1 MLLYG
6 LDPAGEGANFFFL
19 RIVLLV
25 AEREKTSWLSA
36 RELSLVALFAALTGI
51 GGFIRI
57 PIPYVPLTLQT
68 LMVMFSGLIL
78 GGKLGALSQLVYI
91 LVGLMGIPI
100 FAHGGGPGYVLQ
112 PTFGYLLGFVCGAYI
127 IGNITEKC
135 DSLKR
140 SLLFVALLAGTL
152 TIYIPGVTV
161 LYLNLNF
168 IQQKAVSLSTAIK
181 IGCLVVLPG
190 DLIKIALV
198 LYLGPFLHQRLH
210 SFKAEDSI

>member
-1 MLLYG
+1 
-6 LDPAGEGANFFFL
+6 
-19 RIVLLV
+19 VLLV

-68 LMVMFSGLIL
+68 LMVMFSGLI
-78 GGKLGALSQLVYI
+78 
-91 LVGLMGIPI
+91 GLMGIPI

-127 IGNITEKC
+127 IGNITERR
-135 DSLKR
+135 DSLKH
-140 SLLFVALLAGTL
+140 SFLFLALVAGTL
-152 TIYIPGVTV
+152 AIYVPGVTV

-190 DLIKIALV
+190 DLIKIGLV
-198 LYLGPFLHQRLH
+198 LYLGPLLRQRLH
-210 SFKAEDSI
+210 MSKADDPL

>member
-1 MLLYG
+1 MKRLT
-6 LDPAGEGANFFFL
+6 FFS
-19 RIVLLV
+19 RRVLLV

-57 PIPYVPLTLQT
+57 PVPYVPLTLQT

-78 GGKLGALSQLVYI
+78 GGRLGALSQLVYI

-127 IGNITEKC
+127 IGNITERRE
-135 DSLKR
+135 SLKR
-140 SLLFVALLAGTL
+140 SFLFVALVAGTFA
-152 TIYIPGVTV
+152 T
-161 LYLNLNF
+161 F
-168 IQQKAVSLSTAIK
+168 
-181 IGCLVVLPG
+181 
-190 DLIKIALV
+190 
-198 LYLGPFLHQRLH
+198 R
-210 SFKAEDSI
+210 E

>member
-1 MLLYG
+1 M
-6 LDPAGEGANFFFL
+6 
-19 RIVLLV
+19 V

-36 RELSLVALFAALTGI
+36 RELSLVALFAALSGI

-78 GGKLGALSQLVYI
+78 GGRLGALSQLVYI
-91 LVGLMGIPI
+91 LVGLMGVPI

-112 PTFGYLLGFVCGAYI
+112 PTFGYLLGFICGAYI
-127 IGNITEKC
+127 IGNITERH

-152 TIYIPGVTV
+152 AIYVPGVTV

-168 IQQKAVSLSTAIK
+168 IQQKAVSLSAAIK

-190 DLIKIALV
+190 DLIKIGVV
-198 LYLGPFLHQRLH
+198 LYLGPLLHQRLQI
-210 SFKAEDSI
+210 SKADNSH

>member
-1 MLLYG
+1 M
-6 LDPAGEGANFFFL
+6 
-19 RIVLLV
+19 V
-25 AEREKTSWLSA
+25 AKGEKTSWLSA
-36 RELSLVALFAALTGI
+36 RELSLVALFAALSGI

-78 GGKLGALSQLVYI
+78 GGRLAALSQLVYI

-112 PTFGYLLGFVCGAYI
+112 PTFGYLLGFIFGAYI
-127 IGNITEKC
+127 IGNITERY

-152 TIYIPGVTV
+152 AIYVPGVTV

-190 DLIKIALV
+190 DLIKIGVV
-198 LYLGPFLHQRLH
+198 LYLGPLLHGRLQISRADNSH
-210 SFKAEDSI
+210 

>member
-1 MLLYG
+1 M
-6 LDPAGEGANFFFL
+6 
-19 RIVLLV
+19 LLV

-51 GGFIRI
+51 GGFIRL

-78 GGKLGALSQLVYI
+78 GGRLGALSQLVYI

-127 IGNITEKC
+127 IGNITERGE
-135 DSLKR
+135 SLKR

-152 TIYIPGVTV
+152 AIFVSGVTV
-161 LYLNLNF
+161 LFLNLNF
-168 IQQKAVSLSTAIK
+168 FQQKVGSLFTAIK

-190 DLIKIALV
+190 DLIKIGVV
-198 LYLGPFLHQRLH
+198 LYLGPLLHQRLKV
-210 SFKAEDSI
+210 SKAGNFH

>member
-1 MLLYG
+1 
-6 LDPAGEGANFFFL
+6 
-19 RIVLLV
+19 VLVV
-25 AEREKTSWLSA
+25 AEKEKTNWLSA
-36 RELSLVALFAALTGI
+36 RELSLIALFAALTGV

-68 LMVMFSGLIL
+68 LMVMFAGLIL
-78 GGKLGALSQLVYI
+78 GGRLGALSQLVYI

-127 IGNITEKC
+127 IGKITERS
-135 DSLKR
+135 DSLKH
-140 SLLFVALLAGTL
+140 SLLFLALVAGTL
-152 TIYIPGVTV
+152 AIYVPGVAV
-161 LYLNLNF
+161 LYFNLNF
-168 IQQKAVSLSTAIK
+168 IQQKAVSLSTAIR

-198 LYLGPFLHQRLH
+198 LYLGPLLHQRI
-210 SFKAEDSI
+210 SMAKAGNTV

>member
-1 MLLYG
+1 MKRLTLFSG
-6 LDPAGEGANFFFL
+6 
-19 RIVLLV
+19 RVLLV

-127 IGNITEKC
+127 IGNITERRE
-135 DSLKR
+135 SLKR
-140 SLLFVALLAGTL
+140 SFLFVALVAGTFAVYL
-152 TIYIPGVTV
+152 PGVAV
-161 LYLNLNF
+161 LYVNLNF

-198 LYLGPFLHQRLH
+198 LYLGPVLHQRLH
-210 SFKAEDSI
+210 TSKADNPL

>member
-1 MLLYG
+1 MRG
-6 LDPAGEGANFFFL
+6 IIVVGRNPLDGEK
-19 RIVLLV
+19 
-25 AEREKTSWLSA
+25 EKTPWLSA

-57 PIPYVPLTLQT
+57 PIPYVPLTMQT

-127 IGNITEKC
+127 IGHITERRV
-135 DSLKR
+135 SLKH
-140 SLLFVALLAGTL
+140 SVLFLALVAGTL
-152 TIYIPGVTV
+152 AIYVPGVAV

-190 DLIKIALV
+190 DLIKIGLV
-198 LYLGPFLHQRLH
+198 LYLGPLLRQKLPMP
-210 SFKAEDSI
+210 KAVDSVRADG

>member
-1 MLLYG
+1 MRGIRL
-6 LDPAGEGANFFFL
+6 
-19 RIVLLV
+19 
-25 AEREKTSWLSA
+25 AERNPLKEAKGKTSWLSA

-57 PIPYVPLTLQT
+57 PVPYVPLTMQT

-127 IGNITEKC
+127 IGHITERSV
-135 DSLKR
+135 SLKH
-140 SLLFVALLAGTL
+140 SVLFLALVAGTL
-152 TIYIPGVTV
+152 AIYVPGVAV

-190 DLIKIALV
+190 DLVKIGLV
-198 LYLGPFLHQRLH
+198 LYLGPLLRQNLPMP
-210 SFKAEDSI
+210 KAVDSVRPDG

>member
-1 MLLYG
+1 
-6 LDPAGEGANFFFL
+6 L
-19 RIVLLV
+19 RRVLLV

-100 FAHGGGPGYVLQ
+100 FAHGGGFGYVLQ
-112 PTFGYLLGFVCGAYI
+112 PTFGYLLGFICGAYI
-127 IGNITEKC
+127 IGKITERR
-135 DSLKR
+135 DSLKH
-140 SLLFVALLAGTL
+140 SLLFLALVAGTL
-152 TIYIPGVTV
+152 AIYVPGVTV
-161 LYLNLNF
+161 LYFNLNF

-190 DLIKIALV
+190 DLIKIVLV
-198 LYLGPFLHQRLH
+198 LYLGPLLHHRLGT
-210 SFKAEDSI
+210 SKANNSV

>member
-1 MLLYG
+1 
-6 LDPAGEGANFFFL
+6 
-19 RIVLLV
+19 LV
-25 AEREKTSWLSA
+25 TERERTRWLSA

-91 LVGLMGIPI
+91 LVGLMGIPL

-127 IGNITEKC
+127 IGKITENRV
-135 DSLKR
+135 SLTR
-140 SLLFVALLAGTL
+140 SLLFLALLAGTL
-152 TIYIPGVTV
+152 AIYVPGVTV
-161 LYLNLNF
+161 LYYNLNV

-181 IGCLVVLPG
+181 IGCLAVLPG
-190 DLIKIALV
+190 DLIKIGLV
-198 LYLGPFLHQRLH
+198 LYLGPLLHQRLRA
-210 SFKAEDSI
+210 SSAEDPH

>member
-1 MLLYG
+1 
-6 LDPAGEGANFFFL
+6 
-19 RIVLLV
+19 LV
-25 AEREKTSWLSA
+25 TERERTSWLSA

-78 GGKLGALSQLVYI
+78 GGKLGALSQFVYI

-127 IGNITEKC
+127 IGKITENRS
-135 DSLKR
+135 SLKR
-140 SLLFVALLAGTL
+140 ALLFLALLAGTL
-152 TIYIPGVTV
+152 AIYVPGVAV
-161 LYLNLNF
+161 LYCNLNF
-168 IQQKAVSLSTAIK
+168 IQQKAVSLPTAIK
-181 IGCLVVLPG
+181 IGCLAVLPG
-190 DLIKIALV
+190 DLIKIGLV
-198 LYLGPFLHQRLH
+198 LYLGPLLHQRLRTP
-210 SFKAEDSI
+210 SAEHLH

>member
-1 MLLYG
+1 M
-6 LDPAGEGANFFFL
+6 
-19 RIVLLV
+19 LLV
-25 AEREKTSWLSA
+25 AKKEKANWLSA

-78 GGKLGALSQLVYI
+78 GGRLGALSQLVYI

-112 PTFGYLLGFVCGAYI
+112 PTFGYLLGFICGAYI
-127 IGNITEKC
+127 IGKITERP

-140 SLLFVALLAGTL
+140 SLLFLALVAGTL
-152 TIYIPGVTV
+152 AIYVPGVTV
-161 LYLNLNF
+161 LYFNLNC

-190 DLIKIALV
+190 DLIKIVLV
-198 LYLGPFLHQRLH
+198 LYLGPLLHHRLGT
-210 SFKAEDSI
+210 SKANNSV

>member
-1 MLLYG
+1 M
-6 LDPAGEGANFFFL
+6 
-19 RIVLLV
+19 LLV

-57 PIPYVPLTLQT
+57 PVPYVPLTLQT

-127 IGNITEKC
+127 IGNITERRE
-135 DSLKR
+135 SLKR
-140 SLLFVALLAGTL
+140 SFLFVALVAGTL
-152 TIYIPGVTV
+152 AVYLPGVAV
-161 LYLNLNF
+161 LYVNLNF

-198 LYLGPFLHQRLH
+198 LYLGPVLHQRLH
-210 SFKAEDSI
+210 TSKADNPL

>member
-1 MLLYG
+1 M
-6 LDPAGEGANFFFL
+6 
-19 RIVLLV
+19 V
-25 AEREKTSWLSA
+25 AKGEKTSWLSA
-36 RELSLVALFAALTGI
+36 RELSLVALFAALSGI

-78 GGKLGALSQLVYI
+78 GGRLAALSQLVYI

-112 PTFGYLLGFVCGAYI
+112 PTFGYLLGFIFGAYI
-127 IGNITEKC
+127 IGNITERY

-152 TIYIPGVTV
+152 AIYVPGVTV

-190 DLIKIALV
+190 DLIKIGVV
-198 LYLGPFLHQRLH
+198 LYLGPLLHQRLQI
-210 SFKAEDSI
+210 SKADNFH

>member
-1 MLLYG
+1 MRGIRL
-6 LDPAGEGANFFFL
+6 
-19 RIVLLV
+19 
-25 AEREKTSWLSA
+25 AERNPLKEAKGKTSWLSA

-57 PIPYVPLTLQT
+57 PVPYVPLTMQT

-127 IGNITEKC
+127 IGHITERRA
-135 DSLKR
+135 SLKY
-140 SLLFVALLAGTL
+140 SVLFLALVVGTL
-152 TIYIPGVTV
+152 AIYVPGVAV

-190 DLIKIALV
+190 DLIKIGLV
-198 LYLGPFLHQRLH
+198 LYLGPLLRQKLPI
-210 SFKAEDSI
+210 SKGVDSVRAGGDSGL

>member
-1 MLLYG
+1 
-6 LDPAGEGANFFFL
+6 
-19 RIVLLV
+19 LV
-25 AEREKTSWLSA
+25 AEREKTNWLSA

-51 GGFIRI
+51 SGFIRI

-68 LMVMFSGLIL
+68 LMVMFSGLVL

-127 IGNITEKC
+127 IGNLTENR

-140 SLLFVALLAGTL
+140 SFLFVALLVGTL
-152 TIYIPGVTV
+152 AIYVPGVTV

-168 IQQKAVSLSTAIK
+168 IQQKAVALSTAIK

-190 DLIKIALV
+190 DLIKIGLV
-198 LYLGPFLHQRLH
+198 LYLGPLLHQRLRT
-210 SFKAEDSI
+210 SEADDSV

>member
-1 MLLYG
+1 L
-6 LDPAGEGANFFFL
+6 GEKK
-19 RIVLLV
+19 
-25 AEREKTSWLSA
+25 EKTAWLSA

-57 PIPYVPLTLQT
+57 PIPYVPLTMQT
-68 LMVMFSGLIL
+68 LMVMFSGLLL

-127 IGNITEKC
+127 IGNITERRA
-135 DSLKR
+135 SLKQ
-140 SLLFVALLAGTL
+140 SVLFLALVAGTVA
-152 TIYIPGVTV
+152 IYVPGVAV
-161 LYLNLNF
+161 LYFNLNY
-168 IQQKAVSLSTAIK
+168 IQQKAVSLTTVIK

-190 DLIKIALV
+190 DLIKIGLV
-198 LYLGPFLHQRLH
+198 LYLGPLLRQKLPV
-210 SFKAEDSI
+210 SKGVDSVCAGGDSEL